1 MMISFDVLLMTM
13 PEFERGIVEHW
24 IARDWIRPAQQ
35 TGSWLFD
42 DIDVARMR
50 LIGELRDDLGL
61 DERALPV
68 VLHLLDQLYDARR
81 GLLRVRSA
89 LANDVPDEIRGAML
103 AALSGPFDEV
113 AASSPAPD

>member
-1 MMISFDVLLMTM
+1 MIPFEVLLVTM
-13 PEFERGIVEHW
+13 PEFDRVVVEHW
-24 IARDWIRPAQQ
+24 IARDWIRPARQ

-61 DERALPV
+61 DERALPF

-89 LANDVPDEIRGAML
+89 LANDVSDEIRSAML
-103 AALSGPFDEV
+103 AALWGPLDE
-113 AASSPAPD
+113 AGASPTALD